1 MVALAARIVSRSP
14 SWLSDATPSKRR
26 GTLHMEESVADSAGA
41 PAPEAA
47 PARVE
52 VAVGAADILG
62 VGGVAGVAGA
72 ADVAG
77 LVGVASPASSSCAA
91 RSVSSAA
98 SWKACIHHARTMHTP
113 CIHLH
118 TPCIH
123 HVCATHM
130 PCIHHVCA
138 THMPCIYRELE
149 ACSSSED

>member
-1 MVALAARIVSRSP
+1 MCERLAAVGGCVAAVGGARGSEASVAVGGDRRLDGLGGLPEAGLLSKQRQTVVALAARIVSRSP

-98 SWKACIHHARTMHTP
+98 SCM
-113 CIHLH
+113 
-118 TPCIH
+118 
-123 HVCATHM
+123 
-130 PCIHHVCA
+130 
-138 THMPCIYRELE
+138 
-149 ACSSSED
+149 S